1 MASQDCNNIDSGSV
15 GFKTDSHINLDL
27 DFISAYHVC

>member
-1 MASQDCNNIDSGSV
+1 MASQHCNNIDSESV
-15 GFKTDSHINLDL
+15 GFKTDSLVNLDL